1 MAGFLD
7 VLLRGL
13 ILVFASL
20 VLGGVA
26 WTRLVLRAEPHVK
39 PSPATT
45 LALRGVAVAAA
56 VEQADARERLLDAIV
71 EAQHELGRPGGQCGA
86 GGGRRFEEQRVRGG
100 RAGDRDQEDG
110 SGRESLEP
118 SQRQSSRTRSAA
130 SS

>member
-56 VEQADARERLLDAIV
+56 AAALGQTCTLLVALAGRTCAPVSCAIRPSGGGLPERSRKPHSA
-71 EAQHELGRPGGQCGA
+71 GGQ
-86 GGGRRFEEQRVRGG
+86 R
-100 RAGDRDQEDG
+100 
-110 SGRESLEP
+110 P
-118 SQRQSSRTRSAA
+118 
-130 SS
+130 

>member
-56 VEQADARERLLDAIV
+56 AAALGQTCTLLVALAEV
-71 EAQHELGRPGGQCGA
+71 GRPA
-86 GGGRRFEEQRVRGG
+86 GWPIGPFLGTTFGLTVNGNR
-100 RAGDRDQEDG
+100 
-110 SGRESLEP
+110 L
-118 SQRQSSRTRSAA
+118 T
-130 SS
+130 